1 MPTGSDAR
9 QRRGRLAAEDGSASV
24 EFLALSVILL
34 VPLVYLMVFASQIQ
48 AAAFGAVAAADQAAR
63 VVVSADGGRP
73 GPAEGA
79 IRLTLGDYGVAADAY
94 DASLACVTRLSE
106 RTRKQYGHEVRVSH
120 GKSHGLAVGELTT
133 FDNLPEPL
141 PQGLVTVDS
150 SARARMP
157 RY

>member
-1 MPTGSDAR
+1 MPTGSDRAPR
-9 QRRGRLAAEDGSASV
+9 PPRRAGEDGSASV
-24 EFLALSVILL
+24 EFLTLSVILL

-63 VVVSADGGRP
+63 VMVSADGGRP

-94 DASLACVTRLSE
+94 RASLACDLGGCGSLEPGEVV
-106 RTRKQYGHEVRVSH
+106 EVRVAVE
-120 GKSHGLAVGELTT
+120 LAPPLVPGSW
-133 FDNLPEPL
+133 L

>member
-1 MPTGSDAR
+1 MLTGSDSTPR
-9 QRRGRLAAEDGSASV
+9 SPRLAGEDGSASV

-48 AAAFGAVAAADQAAR
+48 AAV
-63 VVVSADGGRP
+63 
-73 GPAEGA
+73 
-79 IRLTLGDYGVAADAY
+79 RLTLSDYGVAEGAY
-94 DASLACVTRLSE
+94 EASLACDMSGCGSLEPGEVV
-106 RTRKQYGHEVRVSH
+106 EVRV
-120 GKSHGLAVGELTT
+120 AVELTPP
-133 FDNLPEPL
+133 LVPGSWL

>member
-1 MPTGSDAR
+1 MPIASDAR
-9 QRRGRLAAEDGSASV
+9 PRAARLGAEDGSASV

-48 AAAFGAVAAADQAAR
+48 SAAFGAVAAADQAAR
-63 VVVSADGGRP
+63 VMVSADGGRP

-79 IRLTLGDYGVAADAY
+79 IRLTLGDYGVADGAY
-94 DASLACVTRLSE
+94 DASVACDLGGCGSLEPGEVV
-106 RTRKQYGHEVRVSH
+106 EVRV
-120 GKSHGLAVGELTT
+120 AVELTPP
-133 FDNLPEPL
+133 LVPGSWL